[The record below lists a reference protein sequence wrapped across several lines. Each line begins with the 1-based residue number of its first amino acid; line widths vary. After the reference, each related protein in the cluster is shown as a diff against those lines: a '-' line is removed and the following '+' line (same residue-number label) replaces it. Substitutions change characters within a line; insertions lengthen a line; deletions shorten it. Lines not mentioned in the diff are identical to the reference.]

1 MNGKKQL
8 RKKEPGKKE
17 LYSLLSN
24 IAFSLKANWRTRK
37 SLIVFGLAGTAA
49 RVALPFTGILTSK
62 IVIDE
67 LGAGVSAGRFC
78 AVAGGLT
85 ALLVLFN
92 YLKSYTDQKIDYGFG
107 TNSIFTL
114 QRMACEKKLTM
125 DYELLE
131 DGANKTV
138 FDKANKTQSNHAPAC
153 NLPRDL
159 SGFFENFFGL
169 LLYGGLISMVNPAI
183 VLPLALSAGINWIAL
198 SLARRYEKN
207 TRDERAKIEGK
218 YRYVAFALK
227 DRDLG
232 KDIRMY
238 SMLGWFGMNCDRL
251 AAQMR
256 NAEGA
261 VAARRMAAGLTD
273 TLLILVRNGAAYA
286 YLVYLLINNRIGLGD
301 FVMIFAAI
309 GSLAGWISGLVSR
322 INDVLRASSELGDFR
337 ALLDLP
343 DLSNTGPGAPLPPA
357 NRAPELRL
365 ENAGYTYFSSDAPV
379 LEHINV
385 TIKPGERIAVV
396 GVNGAGKTTLVKLI
410 AGLYRPKTGRILLAG
425 RDIAEYNRDE
435 YFTLVTAVFQDI
447 HLLAESIAQNVSQ
460 REDTDRERAAECL
473 RLAGLEDK
481 LKTLPGGMDTL
492 LVREVH
498 DTAIELSGGERQKLA
513 LARALYKD
521 SPLIILDEP
530 TAALDPIA
538 ENGMYRRYAELTR
551 GKTSIY
557 ISHRLASTRFCDRI
571 LFLDRRGIAEEGTHE
586 ELMRRGGKYAEMF
599 SIQASYYK
607 KDPQTGENHE

>member
-1 MNGKKQL
+1 M
-8 RKKEPGKKE
+8 
-17 LYSLLSN
+17 
-24 IAFSLKANWRTRK
+24 W
-37 SLIVFGLAGTAA
+37 GLTGTVM
-49 RVALPFTGILTSK
+49 RVVLPFTGILTSK

-67 LGAGVSAGRFC
+67 LGARVSAGRFC
-78 AVAGGLT
+78 ALIGGLT
-85 ALLVLFN
+85 ALLVLLNF
-92 YLKSYTDQKIDYGFG
+92 LKTCSDQKIDYCFG
-107 TNSIFTL
+107 TNSIFAFSYA
-114 QRMACEKKLTM
+114 ACKKKITM

-131 DGANKTV
+131 DGANKAV
-138 FDKANKTQSNHAPAC
+138 FDKANKTTQSNHSPAC

-159 SGFFENFFGL
+159 SGVLVNL
-169 LLYGGLISMVNPAI
+169 CALVLYGGVISLVNPAI
-183 VLPLALSAGINWIAL
+183 VLLLALSALINWIVL

-207 TRDERAKIEGK
+207 TRDERTKIGGK
-218 YRYVAFALK
+218 HRYVTFALM
-227 DRDLG
+227 DRALG

-238 SMLGWFGMNCDRL
+238 SMSGWFGMNYDRL
-251 AAQMR
+251 MAERR

-261 VAARRMAAGLTD
+261 VAVRHMAAGLTD
-273 TLLILVRNGAAYA
+273 TFLVLLRNGAAYA
-286 YLVYLLINNRIGLGD
+286 YLVYLLVNNRIGLGD

-309 GSLAGWISGLVSR
+309 GSLAAWISGLVSR
-322 INDVLRASSELGDFR
+322 TSDLLRASSELGNFR
-337 ALLDLP
+337 AMLDLP
-343 DLSNTGPGAPLPPA
+343 DMSNTGPGAPLPPA
-357 NRAPELRL
+357 EGPAPELRL
-365 ENAGYTYFSSDAPV
+365 EDLGYTYFASDTPA

-385 TIKPGERIAVV
+385 TIKPGERIAIV

-435 YFTLVTAVFQDI
+435 YFSLVTAVFQDI
-447 HLLAESIAQNVSQ
+447 HLLAAPIVQNVSQ
-460 REDTDRERAAECL
+460 QEAGNTDREKAAECL

-481 LKTLPGGMDTL
+481 VNSLPGGMDTL
-492 LVREVH
+492 LVRQVY
-498 DTAIELSGGERQKLA
+498 DTAIELSGGEQQKLA

-538 ENGMYRRYAELTR
+538 ENEMYRRYAELTR

-571 LFLDRRGIAEEGTHE
+571 LFLDKHGIAEEGTHE
-586 ELMRRGGKYAEMF
+586 ELMKKGGKYADMF

-607 KDPQTGENHE
+607 KDVHVHAQEEPHE

>member
-1 MNGKKQL
+1 MN
-8 RKKEPGKKE
+8 RKKEAHTV
-17 LYSLLSN
+17 LSN
-24 IAFSLKANWRTRK
+24 IAFSLKTTWRTRK
-37 SLIVFGLAGTAA
+37 SLVVFGLAGTVT
-49 RVALPFTGILTSK
+49 RIALPFTGILTSK

-67 LGAGVSAGRFC
+67 LTARVSAAHFC
-78 AVAGGLT
+78 AVIGGLT
-85 ALLVLFN
+85 ALLVLLNF
-92 YLKSYTDQKIDYGFG
+92 LKNYTDQKIDYGFG
-107 TNSIFTL
+107 TNSIITFMYVS
-114 QRMACEKKLTM
+114 QKKKLSM

-138 FDKANKTQSNHAPAC
+138 FDKAQKTLYSNQTPAC

-159 SGFFENFFGL
+159 SGVFENFFGL
-169 LLYGGLISMVNPAI
+169 VLYGGFISLVNPAI
-183 VLPLALSAGINWIAL
+183 VVLLALSALINWIAL
-198 SLARRYEKN
+198 SLARRYEEN
-207 TRDERAKIEGK
+207 TRDERAKTGGK
-218 YRYVAFALK
+218 HRYAVFTLM
-227 DRDLG
+227 DRALG

-251 AAQMR
+251 MAEAR
-256 NAEGA
+256 KAEGA

-273 TLLILVRNGAAYA
+273 TCLVLVRNGAAYA
-286 YLVYLLINNRIGLGD
+286 YLVYLLVNNRIGLGD

-322 INDVLRASSELGDFR
+322 ISDLLRASGELGDFR

-343 DLSNTGPGAPLPPA
+343 DVSNTGPGAPLPSA
-357 NRAPELRL
+357 NLAPELRL
-365 ENAGYTYFSSDAPV
+365 ENVGYTYFASDSPV

-385 TIKPGERIAVV
+385 TIKPGERIALV

-410 AGLYRPKTGRILLAG
+410 AGLCRPKTGRVLLAG

-435 YFTLVTAVFQDI
+435 YFSLVTAVFQDI
-447 HLLAESIAQNVSQ
+447 QLLAASIAENVSQ

-481 LKTLPGGMDTL
+481 VKALPNGMDTL

-521 SPLIILDEP
+521 SPVIILDEP

-538 ENGMYRRYAELTR
+538 ENEMYQCYAELTR

-571 LFLDRRGIAEEGTHE
+571 LFLDKRGIAEEGTHE
-586 ELMRRGGKYAEMF
+586 ELMRRGAKYAQMF
-599 SIQASYYK
+599 SVQASYYK
-607 KDPQTGENHE
+607 KDKQEEPHG